1 MEILEAYDLTG
12 GLRAAAALAGCDHKT
27 VAHYVALR
35 DAGHVPGGRPRRAMT
50 LDEFLPK
57 IEEWVDRSN
66 GRIRADRVHDKL
78 TAMGFAGSERTTR
91 RAVAEAKAVWRAGQ
105 RRVFRPWLPEP
116 GLWLQFDWGS
126 GPRVDGRDTLL
137 FCAWLAWSRFRVV
150 LPVRDRTLP
159 SLLACVDTTLRRI
172 GGAPT
177 YALTDNEKTVTV
189 EHIARVPVRHPDVV
203 TAGRHYGMTIRTCV
217 PADPQTKGG
226 SEATVRIAKADLV
239 PTETN
244 LLEDYDSFAELE
256 TACRQFCDRVNAR
269 THRTTGRAP
278 VEMLAEEATRLHT
291 LPVAAVTT
299 AFGETRRVGW
309 DATISVAG
317 VRYSVPSDLVDQR
330 IWARLAGDEVVV
342 TVVDTGGPREVAR
355 HPRGRRGTPQIRD
368 EHYPDTHPSRRTV
381 PGDRTPRA
389 GSAAE
394 EAFLAIG
401 PGAADWLT
409 EAAAAGTT
417 RVRSKMAEAV
427 SLAKLHSMAA
437 VDQAL
442 GAAALAGRFAEDD
455 LPAILAH
462 QLASQRSR
470 PPAATPARASETHS
484 LQTGTSAWALF
495 GAPTT
500 TPTSGQE
507 AAP

>member
-1 MEILEAYDLTG
+1 M
-12 GLRAAAALAGCDHKT
+12 
-27 VAHYVALR
+27 
-35 DAGHVPGGRPRRAMT
+35 
-50 LDEFLPK
+50 
-57 IEEWVDRSN
+57 
-66 GRIRADRVHDKL
+66 
-78 TAMGFAGSERTTR
+78 
-91 RAVAEAKAVWRAGQ
+91 
-105 RRVFRPWLPEP
+105 
-116 GLWLQFDWGS
+116 
-126 GPRVDGRDTLL
+126 
-137 FCAWLAWSRFRVV
+137 

-159 SLLACVDTTLRRI
+159 SLLGCLDATLRRI

-203 TAGRHYGMTIRTCV
+203 TAGRHYGMTIRTCM

-239 PTETN
+239 PTDTN
-244 LLEDYDSFAELE
+244 LGEGYGDFAELE
-256 TACRQFCDRVNAR
+256 AACRAFCERVNTR
-269 THRTTGRAP
+269 PHRATGRAP
-278 VEMLAEEATRLHT
+278 AEMLAEETTRLHT

-309 DATISVAG
+309 DATISVGG
-317 VRYSVPSDLVDQR
+317 VRYSVPCELVDQR
-330 IWARLAGDEVVV
+330 VWARLAGDELVV
-342 TVVDTGGPREVAR
+342 TVVDTDGPREVAR
-355 HPRGRRGTPQIRD
+355 HRRGRRGTPQIRD

-389 GSAAE
+389 GSASE

-401 PGAADWLT
+401 PGAGDWLT
-409 EAAAAGTT
+409 EAAAAGTS
-417 RVRSKMAEAV
+417 RMRSKMAEAV

-442 GAAALAGRFAEDD
+442 GAAALAGRFADDD

-462 QLASQRSR
+462 QRSG
-470 PPAATPARASETHS
+470 PPAAPPARATEAHS

-495 GAPTT
+495 G
-500 TPTSGQE
+500 TSATVSATGQE
-507 AAP
+507 TAS